1 MLKGLRSN
9 WITFTSSLM
18 LLAAIGY
25 ILSKQDQLG
34 TIVDVWR
41 QIDKWYFALAVLLTL
56 VLVHATG
63 AWRLRSIM
71 SFDGVPGVRFRSI
84 YRIQLIS
91 LFVAHGA
98 PISAIADLARA
109 AMVNLRYRLTAGRSV
124 RLVLYERI
132 CAAIGAVIL
141 GLVASI
147 ALLAISAHT
156 KLIYGQLV
164 FWAGSLAG
172 VCVLLAIGSLTF
184 NTRIKLINR
193 VVQAID
199 ILRQML
205 RRPAMALLLMLISVV
220 QLLSFAVVYIVLAH
234 SMELAVPWWYIVLYM
249 PLIFF
254 VSSLPIFY
262 LGWGGREAI
271 IIFAM
276 GDLGTVTTAQSIA
289 LSIAFGVVMLIASVP
304 GALVWLMRPSMRKA
318 VKLEVEQA

>member
-1 MLKGLRSN
+1 MFKRLRSN
-9 WITFTSSLM
+9 WITFASSLM

-25 ILSKQDQLG
+25 ILSKQDQLS

-56 VLVHATG
+56 VLLHATG
-63 AWRLRSIM
+63 AWRLQSIM
-71 SFDGVPGVRFRSI
+71 SFDGVPNVQFRSV

-124 RLVLYERI
+124 RLILYERI

-147 ALLAISAHT
+147 ALLAVSTPT
-156 KLIYGQLV
+156 KLTYGQLV
-164 FWAGSLAG
+164 FWGGGLAG
-172 VCVLLAIGSLTF
+172 VCILLALGSLKV
-184 NTRIKLINR
+184 RIDLINR

-205 RRPAMALLLMLISVV
+205 RRPTMALLLMLISTV
-220 QLLSFAVVYIVLAH
+220 QLLSLAVVYIVLAK
-234 SMELAVPWWYIVLYM
+234 SMELVVPWWYIVLNM

-262 LGWGGREAI
+262 QGWGGREAI
-271 IIFAM
+271 IILAM
-276 GDLGTVTTAQSIA
+276 GDLGTVTTVQSIA
-289 LSIAFGVVMLIASVP
+289 LSIAFGVVVFIASLP
-304 GALVWLMRPSMRKA
+304 GAVFWIMRPSMRKA
-318 VKLEVEQA
+318 VKLEVEQT

>member
-1 MLKGLRSN
+1 MLKRLRSN
-9 WITFTSSLM
+9 WITFASSLL

-25 ILSKQDQLG
+25 ILSKQDQLS

-41 QIDKWYFALAVLLTL
+41 QIDKRYFALAVLLTL
-56 VLVHATG
+56 ALVHATG
-63 AWRLRSIM
+63 AWRLRSVM
-71 SFDGVPGVRFRSI
+71 SFEGVPDVRFRSI

-91 LFVAHGA
+91 MFVAHGA

-124 RLVLYERI
+124 RLILYERI
-132 CAAIGAVIL
+132 CGAIGAVIL

-147 ALLAISAHT
+147 VLLAISTPT
-156 KLIYGQLV
+156 KLTYGQLL
-164 FWAGSLAG
+164 FWAGGLAG
-172 VCVLLAIGSLTF
+172 VCILLALGSLRV
-184 NTRIKLINR
+184 RIDLLNR

-205 RRPAMALLLMLISVV
+205 RRPAAALLLMLISLV
-220 QLLSFAVVYIVLAH
+220 QLLSLAVVYIVLAA
-234 SMELAVPWWYIVLYM
+234 SMELAVPWWYMVLNM

-262 LGWGGREAI
+262 QGWGGREAI
-271 IIFAM
+271 IILAM
-276 GDLGTVTTAQSIA
+276 GELGTVTTAQSIA